1 MNWKK
6 TVRFKNT
13 EAVREQLQQSDDIF
27 RITMDVQKSSNSLL
41 SLAEQQRVEEWF
53 DDLDHNICSLNH
65 KIHSWIKDG
74 NLQRH

>member
-1 MNWKK
+1 
-6 TVRFKNT
+6 
-13 EAVREQLQQSDDIF
+13 
-27 RITMDVQKSSNSLL
+27 MDVQKSSNSLL

-65 KIHSWIKDG
+65 KIHSWIKDA